1 MDTGLALTAATMMYP
16 FALGDGGSAVG
27 GGAVRELFLM
37 LVGRS
42 VGQIHFHVVRHFFQE
57 VRGNQTTVAVHL
69 ALQTVRDRDAYQ
81 AADVCVC
88 V

>member
-16 FALGDGGSAVG
+16 FALRDGGSTFEG
-27 GGAVRELFLM
+27 GVVRELFKL

-57 VRGNQTTVAVHL
+57 VRGNQTTVAIHL
-69 ALQTVRDRDAYQ
+69 ALKTVRDSDVYQ
-81 AADVCVC
+81 AAHV
-88 V
+88 